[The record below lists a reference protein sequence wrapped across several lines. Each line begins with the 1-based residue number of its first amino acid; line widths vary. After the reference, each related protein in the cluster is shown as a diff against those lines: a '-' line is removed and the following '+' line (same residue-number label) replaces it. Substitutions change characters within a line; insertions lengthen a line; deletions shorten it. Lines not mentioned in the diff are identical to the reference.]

1 MTKDEKFIAR
11 CIKLAENSV
20 KKGESPFG
28 SLITLNNK
36 IIAESGNMVF
46 KTKDVTQH
54 AEMRAILAAQ
64 KKFKSSDLSK
74 CTIYTNCEPCP
85 MCMGA
90 IFWSRLDK
98 VYYANTKN
106 DAKNIDF
113 DDSFIYQQI
122 EIDNDKKEIP
132 FIKMNNSEA
141 IKAFEKWDFLK
152 DKIKY

>member
-1 MTKDEKFIAR
+1 MNENFMSLAVKLSMENIEK
-11 CIKLAENSV
+11 
-20 KKGESPFG
+20 GGGPFG
-28 SLITLNNK
+28 AVIVKNGE
-36 IIAESGNMVF
+36 IIAEATN
-46 KTKDVTQH
+46 TVTIDNDPTAH
-54 AEMRAILAAQ
+54 AEINVI
-64 KKFKSSDLSK
+64 KKACKKLNTFNLKNCEL
-74 CTIYTNCEPCP
+74 YTSCEPCP

-113 DDSFIYQQI
+113 DDSFIYEQI